1 MGVLREN
8 KEKLLTVLE
17 VDFYIKTFTVIMIF
31 YSVREERKQNM
42 HKKERKNHQVHVN
55 LFEKRG

>member
-17 VDFYIKTFTVIMIF
+17 VGFYKNIIVIMIF
-31 YSVREERKQNM
+31 YSLREERKQN
-42 HKKERKNHQVHVN
+42 NA
-55 LFEKRG
+55 